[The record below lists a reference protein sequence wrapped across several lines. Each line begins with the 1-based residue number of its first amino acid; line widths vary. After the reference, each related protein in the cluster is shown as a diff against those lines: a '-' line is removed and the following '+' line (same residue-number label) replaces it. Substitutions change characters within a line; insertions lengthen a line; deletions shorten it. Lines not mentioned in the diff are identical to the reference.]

1 MKMPLKRSFETSFA
15 GDEFSALVRRQQR
28 RVTARLRRRRLADAT
43 NGRATVQRQRHRRVG
58 RLADVPALLDEVER

>member
-1 MKMPLKRSFETSFA
+1 M
-15 GDEFSALVRRQQR
+15 RRQQR
-28 RVTARLRRRRLADAT
+28 RITARLRRRRLADAT